1 MPSSPQYL
9 LTMPFT
15 AMLCS
20 ELSTHPVDPTIVKR
34 CLKLGADPF
43 AKLDNGE
50 SVFFAIVLKAP
61 DEESLGA
68 WFAAAG
74 NLQKRKWSDRV
85 RNPLYDL
92 LPSDKTAPQ
101 GDGFTLST
109 LKRLEAAGLD
119 ASRYDTPEN
128 PLLGRALKALV
139 RGSNMVHHLLET
151 YPNHAFQVP
160 KWVHDRLGSGAQA
173 KLAER
178 ALAAPVTDSRPRR
191 SPGL

>member
-20 ELSTHPVDPTIVKR
+20 ELSTLPVDPAIVRR

-61 DEESLGA
+61 DEEALGA
-68 WFAAAG
+68 WFDAAG
-74 NLQKRKWSDRV
+74 QLGKRKWSDRLP
-85 RNPLYDL
+85 NPLDGL
-92 LPSDKTAPQ
+92 LPADKSAPQ

-109 LKRLEAAGLD
+109 LKRLEKAGLD
-119 ASRYDTPEN
+119 VSRYDTPEK
-128 PLLGRALKALV
+128 PLLGRALNGLI
-139 RGSNMVHHLLET
+139 RHHNMVEHLLKT
-151 YPNHAFQVP
+151 YPDHAFQTSDDILRRL
-160 KWVHDRLGSGAQA
+160 DRGVVA
-173 KLAER
+173 
-178 ALAAPVTDSRPRR
+178 
-191 SPGL
+191 